1 MAEFDPSRA
10 AESFAQ
16 LAEDFERRAG
26 RFQELQER
34 MTALTVT
41 ESSGGGRVS
50 VTVDSNGV
58 PTAINL
64 SAGSRGQDP
73 AVLSAEI
80 MSCMRQAQST
90 LRTQVTELVQ
100 HTVGADEAGA
110 TIIDQFA
117 QRFPDP
123 GPDPVAPSGY
133 SASPPSGNTPPS
145 VPSASSPAQ
154 SPTSSDASL
163 SRSRNRK
170 PDRDQIVVPDE
181 PDADDEYYNRK
192 TWLI

>member
-1 MAEFDPSRA
+1 MAELDPSRA

-26 RFQELQER
+26 RFQQLQER
-34 MTALTVT
+34 MTALTIT

-64 SAGSRGQDP
+64 SARSRGQDP

-100 HTVGADEAGA
+100 RTVGADEAGA
-110 TIIDQFA
+110 AIIDQFA

-123 GPDPVAPSGY
+123 ESDPVAPSEY
-133 SASPPSGNTPPS
+133 SASPSSGNTPPS
-145 VPSASSPAQ
+145 APPASSPAQ
-154 SPTSSDASL
+154 PPTASESSP
-163 SRSRNRK
+163 SRPRDRK

-192 TWLI
+192 SWLI